1 MPSCSRAEFACLMSH
16 GWLTARCPCY
26 PFPQQQRPKTYRS
39 TSTSTES
46 TPGGAAVIR
55 LSSVSSDPAICSRS
69 ALVEPSQ
76 ECDESK
82 CAAVISLKKERAIQ
96 PCSSAICLPV
106 ATPSAKAAKPDCFR
120 CMMGKREASKRASGG
135 GGCKGKV
142 GKAYVNFG
150 EALVP
155 CAFIVP
161 SRPLPDLPAKRQI
174 PTSTSIDLIDLTDDR
189 YSNFNPG
196 YKSTSPP
203 EEELLVCPRS
213 FCHHL
218 SDVIVPSLPI
228 LNELTEVFYED
239 LPGPLVQCQALS
251 LGNLDCKAIADKR
264 HPRMVRA
271 SWAGPSTARAS
282 PPPPPPPPKTK
293 LDSQG
298 HETTRYHRETQSPQS
313 PKFDEMSKRCR
324 SQISKHPFE
333 HVLLAGRSRV
343 APPARSSRGSWLLS
357 ASSPPLSS
365 DASCKTSSSD
375 PHFYWELE
383 FTSTKSSGCTVE
395 KAHEGAP
402 KAVRERSASV
412 TPPPICNCY
421 QPAMAG
427 VSPLLVGGV
436 DKAHSPQ
443 LDQKQCVPSVPYR
456 LHKSQTPVDL
466 KTCKTP
472 VVRHQKQT
480 PAATEENPEGAK
492 GSSASRTSADVL
504 TPPSRDNKSSKQR
517 CPTPPRVLS
526 PGLGTIMCEDIAQI

>member
-1 MPSCSRAEFACLMSH
+1 M
-16 GWLTARCPCY
+16 
-26 PFPQQQRPKTYRS
+26 
-39 TSTSTES
+39 
-46 TPGGAAVIR
+46 R

-69 ALVEPSQ
+69 VLVESSQ

-82 CAAVISLKKERAIQ
+82 SAAVVSLKKERAIQ
-96 PCSSAICLPV
+96 PCTSAICLPV
-106 ATPSAKAAKPDCFR
+106 AAPPTKAAKPDCFR
-120 CMMGKREASKRASGG
+120 CMMGQREAAKRASG

-155 CAFIVP
+155 CAFLVP
-161 SRPLPDLPAKRQI
+161 SRPLPDLPVKRQI
-174 PTSTSIDLIDLTDDR
+174 PTSTSIDLIDLVDDR

-203 EEELLVCPRS
+203 EEELMVYPRS

-218 SDVIVPSLPI
+218 SDIVVPSLPV

-239 LPGPLVQCQALS
+239 MPGPLIQCQALS
-251 LGNLDCKAIADKR
+251 LGNLDCKAFADKR
-264 HPRMVRA
+264 HSKMVRA
-271 SWAGPSTARAS
+271 SWAGPATARAS

-298 HETTRYHRETQSPQS
+298 HENARYHRETPSPQS
-313 PKFDEMSKRCR
+313 PKFDEVSKRCR
-324 SQISKHPFE
+324 SQVSRHPFE

-343 APPARSSRGSWLLS
+343 MPPARSPRGSWLLS
-357 ASSPPLSS
+357 GSSPPLSS
-365 DASCKTSSSD
+365 DTSCKTSSSD

-383 FTSTKSSGCTVE
+383 FTSTKTSGCTVE

-412 TPPPICNCY
+412 TPPPVCNCH
-421 QPAMAG
+421 QQAMVG
-427 VSPLLVGGV
+427 VSPLMVGGI
-436 DKAHSPQ
+436 DKVHSPK

-456 LHKSQTPVDL
+456 LHKSQTQSATPVDL
-466 KTCKTP
+466 KTNKTP
-472 VVRHQKQT
+472 VVKRSKQT
-480 PAATEENPEGAK
+480 SAITEENPEGTR
-492 GSSASRTSADVL
+492 SAGTPRTTTDVL
-504 TPPSRDNKSSKQR
+504 MPPSRDNKSSKQR

-526 PGLGTIMCEDIAQI
+526 PGLDTIMCEDIAHI